1 MTEEEAYRKE
11 LQELLLKTDRE
22 NPEEKEIWLPE
33 QMDGQPICWQEEL
46 DKTIFIVI
54 PFLVMGMIL
63 LSFSLDRQ
71 LYEKENEKEKRRSE
85 EHIRSLYQ
93 SCSF

>member
-1 MTEEEAYRKE
+1 MTEEEAYRKG

-22 NPEEKEIWLPE
+22 NPEEKEIRLPE
-33 QMDGQPICWQEEL
+33 EMDGQPICWKEEP

-71 LYEKENEKEKRRSE
+71 LYEKERKREKRG
-85 EHIRSLYQ
+85 
-93 SCSF
+93 